1 MVVGGG
7 GMERLANAGRG
18 ILWGKGWI
26 RQSGVTKDLLVNRV
40 VLVCHKTTGASGSGG
55 SLSY

>member
-1 MVVGGG
+1 MGK
-7 GMERLANAGRG
+7 RLDSSK
-18 ILWGKGWI
+18 WGT
-26 RQSGVTKDLLVNRV
+26 VTKDLLVNRV